1 MKERFLGEIIK
12 QRRQELGIT
21 QAELCEGI
29 CEPPTLSRIENKKQ
43 TPTRNVLN
51 ALLQR
56 LGISDDRFYAALTA
70 EEITIKQL
78 SSEINRNI
86 IRYERA
92 LPEEEDD
99 IRGKILSLLKDFEEI
114 VEEDDTYSKQFI
126 IGSDVIIGG
135 PHGDYTAQ
143 QKLDKLVEAIKLTH
157 PSFDMNEL
165 EEGLYSYDEVKLINQ
180 IANIYSETDERQKS
194 IAIRKALLDNI
205 DRRFDD
211 LPSPLLYKSMIT
223 YGYARDLLIIN
234 EYEKTRQIAEEGRR
248 IAAAAGFSQLLPG
261 FIMMIAECDYN
272 LGNMENS
279 KELFIETY
287 YLSKAVLDNADAQIA
302 AATLKEYFCYEM

>member
-78 SSEINRNI
+78 CSEINRNI

-92 LPEEEDD
+92 LLEEKDD

-114 VEEDDTYSKQFI
+114 VEEDDTCSKQFI

-157 PSFDMNEL
+157 PSFDLDKL

-180 IANIYSETDERQKS
+180 IANIYSEMNERQKS
-194 IAIRKALLDNI
+194 IAYCI
-205 DRRFDD
+205 
-211 LPSPLLYKSMIT
+211 
-223 YGYARDLLIIN
+223 
-234 EYEKTRQIAEEGRR
+234 
-248 IAAAAGFSQLLPG
+248 
-261 FIMMIAECDYN
+261 
-272 LGNMENS
+272 
-279 KELFIETY
+279 
-287 YLSKAVLDNADAQIA
+287 
-302 AATLKEYFCYEM
+302 